1 MFRSKNSNM
10 NENKYVDSSNN
21 LEQHHDGVNGSQHR
35 LNKNE
40 GYENTESNRRGCC
53 QSKTLLIIIIAIIII
68 AAIVIPVA
76 VVKGGQNNNDGDN
89 NDGDN
94 NDNEVGYC
102 EENPQLCEGTT
113 PEIQQ
118 YIN

>member
-1 MFRSKNSNM
+1 M